1 MTEPTPSNRLRP
13 SGSHIVTFTKE
24 GYQSVSITITEA
36 RFTDGVAAN
45 LNAEMEYANATIR
58 GTVTD
63 GRNAGAPLAGVTVTL
78 SNQQSATHR
87 RRTVRS
93 SSRTSPFRTIR

>member
-1 MTEPTPSNRLRP
+1 TGKTGTLSGAVTDNFGQPLAGVTVRVEKTELSTQTADDGTYTLEQAPA

-58 GTVTD
+58 E
-63 GRNAGAPLAGVTVTL
+63 R
-78 SNQQSATHR
+78 
-87 RRTVRS
+87 
-93 SSRTSPFRTIR
+93 